1 MRTRQEIKAIGKEQF
16 KLNYWTCVLAA
27 LLVTA
32 VMGVLTWMSNG
43 QEIAR
48 VVSTGQDA
56 FRVVSGQQD
65 TFYMMDSQPAQAT
78 VSVRANAGGL
88 LALLL
93 GGPIAVGLNYFF
105 VKNVRGE
112 REELS
117 VTTPFTEAFRNYPRK
132 LGGSL
137 WMGLFVFLWS
147 LLFIIPG
154 IIKGISYS
162 MTQYLLADCP
172 NVKATDAL
180 KLSMRMMNGHKWE
193 YFVMGLSFLG
203 WNLLSALTLGILSV
217 FYVDPYMRSSF
228 AEYYLELRDEALR
241 TGAITQGQLD
251 GTELV

>member
-1 MRTRQEIKAIGKEQF
+1 MRSRQEIKAIGKEQF

-32 VMGVLTWMSNG
+32 VMGVITWMTNGEEIVQMVNG
-43 QEIAR
+43 QP
-48 VVSTGQDA
+48 G
-56 FRVVSGQQD
+56 
-65 TFYMMDSQPAQAT
+65 QAT
-78 VSVRANAGGL
+78 ITVRSNAGGL

-117 VTTPFTEAFRNYPRK
+117 VTTPFTEAFKNYPRK

-137 WMGLFVFLWS
+137 WMGLFVFLWA
-147 LLFIIPG
+147 LLLVIPG

-172 NVKATDAL
+172 NVKARDAL

-203 WNLLSALTLGILSV
+203 WILLSALTLGILSV

>member
-16 KLNYWTCVLAA
+16 KLNYWNCVLAA

-32 VMGVLTWMSNG
+32 VMGVVTWMTNGEEIVQMVNG
-43 QEIAR
+43 QP
-48 VVSTGQDA
+48 G
-56 FRVVSGQQD
+56 
-65 TFYMMDSQPAQAT
+65 QAT
-78 VSVRANAGGL
+78 ITVRSNAGGL

-105 VKNVRGE
+105 VKNVQGE

-117 VTTPFTEAFRNYPRK
+117 VTTPFTEAFKNYPRK

-137 WMGLFVFLWS
+137 WMGLFVFLWA
-147 LLFIIPG
+147 LLLVIPG

-172 NVKATDAL
+172 NVKARDAL

-203 WNLLSALTLGILSV
+203 WILLSALTLGILSV
-217 FYVDPYMRSSF
+217 FYVDPYLRSSF

-241 TGAITQGQLD
+241 TGVITQGQLD

>member
-1 MRTRQEIKAIGKEQF
+1 MRSRQEIKAIGKEQF
-16 KLNYWTCVLAA
+16 KLNYWNCVLAA

-32 VMGVLTWMSNG
+32 VMGVVTWMTNGEEIVQMVNG
-43 QEIAR
+43 QP
-48 VVSTGQDA
+48 G
-56 FRVVSGQQD
+56 
-65 TFYMMDSQPAQAT
+65 QAT
-78 VSVRANAGGL
+78 ITVRSNAGGL

-112 REELS
+112 RDELS
-117 VTTPFTEAFRNYPRK
+117 VTTPFTEAFKNYPRK

-137 WMGLFVFLWS
+137 WMGLFVFLWA
-147 LLFIIPG
+147 LLFVIPG

-172 NVKATDAL
+172 NVKARDAL

-203 WNLLSALTLGILSV
+203 WILLSALTLGILSV

-241 TGAITQGQLD
+241 TGVITQGQLD